1 MLEIKVNKDISLRMM
16 TRHHAK
22 ELFALTD
29 KNRKF
34 LRKFLP
40 WTDATL
46 EVKDSLD
53 HILKVEKEYKLGES
67 LDTAIFY
74 KNELIGR
81 VGFHTINYDNLSAE
95 IGYWLSEEY
104 TGSGIMTDCCKA
116 LIKYGFEKLGLN
128 RVEIRVLKR
137 NKKSA
142 AIPRRLKFKE
152 EGIFRQKVLM
162 NGVFYDEILFSYLR
176 QEFERRTKK
185 NKTK

>member
-1 MLEIKVNKDISLRMM
+1 
-16 TRHHAK
+16 
-22 ELFALTD
+22 
-29 KNRKF
+29 
-34 LRKFLP
+34 
-40 WTDATL
+40 
-46 EVKDSLD
+46 
-53 HILKVEKEYKLGES
+53 
-67 LDTAIFY
+67 
-74 KNELIGR
+74 
-81 VGFHTINYDNLSAE
+81 
-95 IGYWLSEEY
+95 
-104 TGSGIMTDCCKA
+104 MTDCCKA
-116 LIKYGFEKLGLN
+116 LVKYGFEKLGLN